1 MSSFHRIVCCLLTIS
16 LALPATPILQ
26 AAQKTKSPPAK
37 QSVVKAQAPG
47 AAVAKRAAKAAVPD
61 AKPLDLTYVQPDA
74 FAVAVFHPRAFF
86 EAPELELFPREVITA
101 AVMKET
107 GIDPATV
114 ERVVISYANFQ
125 PPQEPSFAVAA
136 YFSQPL
142 DPAQALLPIKSRAK
156 ESKVEGKIYWVDA
169 AARVSFT
176 MPDTRTVVVA
186 PEPVLKQL
194 LTGKPADTPMAQLLK
209 RTDFSAHSVSVV
221 SLDAIRD
228 QINSLVAQLP
238 PLPPQFQPFL
248 KIPDLVSSLEIR
260 AQFGGSPDFEWIFHA
275 RDEQSAAQLEGL
287 INQGV
292 AMGKE
297 MLLAQMSQQMRGDD
311 PVEKASVQYARRL
324 ADHFAGLIKPARNGA
339 RVTFAIDTQGGWA
352 TTGIL
357 VALLLPAIQ
366 AAREAARRNQSM
378 NNMRQISLAIL
389 NYEAANRTYPPRA
402 ILDKQGKPLL
412 SWRVAIL
419 PYLEENNVYREFRLD
434 EPWDSEHNKKLIA
447 KMPATYAN
455 PSFTT
460 PGKTTYLAPAGD
472 DTILSSK
479 KGTQIRDVVD
489 GTSKTILLLE
499 ADPDRAVEWTRPDDY
514 EVDEKQPFNGLG
526 HLRAGQIFLT
536 GFADGSV
543 RAISVDI
550 DPQTFLSLLKKSD
563 GRVIDVP

>member
-1 MSSFHRIVCCLLTIS
+1 LSIS
-16 LALPATPILQ
+16 LALPATPLVY
-26 AAQKTKSPPAK
+26 AAQKTKAPPAK
-37 QSVVKAQAPG
+37 APASNTSAPAP
-47 AAVAKRAAKAAVPD
+47 AAAKGAAKAAARAAP
-61 AKPLDLTYVQPDA
+61 AAPAEKSLDLTYVQPDA

-86 EAPELELFPREVITA
+86 QAPELELFPREVITA

-125 PPQEPSFAVAA
+125 PPQEPLFAVAA
-136 YFSQPL
+136 YFSEPL
-142 DPAQALLPIKSRAK
+142 DPAQALLPVKTRAK
-156 ESKVEGKIYWVDA
+156 ESKVAGKTYWVDA
-169 AARVSFT
+169 AARVSFA
-176 MPDTRTVVVA
+176 MPDNRTVVVA

-194 LTGKPADTPMAQLLK
+194 LSGKAADTPMTQLLK

-221 SLDAIRD
+221 SLDAIRN
-228 QINSLVAQLP
+228 QINALVAQLP
-238 PLPPQFQPFL
+238 PLPPQFQQFL
-248 KIPDLVSSLEIR
+248 KIPELVSSLEVR

-275 RDEQSAAQLEGL
+275 RDDQAAEQLEGL

-297 MLLAQMSQQMRGDD
+297 MLLVQMSRQMRGDD
-311 PVEKASVQYARRL
+311 PVEKATAQYARRL
-324 ADHFAGLIKPARNGA
+324 ADHFAGLIKPARNGT

-366 AAREAARRNQSM
+366 AAREAARRTQSM
-378 NNMRQISLAIL
+378 NNMRQITIAML
-389 NYEAANRTYPPRA
+389 NFEGANRTYPPRA
-402 ILDKQGKPLL
+402 IFDKQGKPLL

-419 PYLEENNVYREFRLD
+419 PYLEEGELYREFHLD

-472 DTILSSK
+472 DTILAGE
-479 KGTQIRDVVD
+479 KGTRIRDVVD
-489 GTSKTILLLE
+489 GTSKTILILE

-514 EVDEKQPFNGLG
+514 EVDEKQPFAGLG

-543 RAISVDI
+543 RAISLDV